1 MSKEILFNNKP
12 YRKVNLKI
20 NSNADFNK
28 LLSVLNTIEIT
39 VVSVQS
45 EHITYAV
52 LELLNNSIRAHREKN
67 VDKDIRT
74 EFSVEDSA
82 LNIFIQ
88 DWGGGFNPENLPYDI
103 QKNPEEIDM
112 HGSIFQEYR
121 EQHGYKRFGIGM
133 LIVKKTFDHF
143 KIYFIDENMNP
154 VTWKSGKTSGTC
166 IELGLGEN
174 KNG

>member
-1 MSKEILFNNKP
+1 MSKEILFNKKP

-28 LLSVLNTIEIT
+28 LLSVLNTIEIPG
-39 VVSVQS
+39 VPVQS

-52 LELLNNSIRAHREKN
+52 LELLNNSIRAHREKKVN
-67 VDKDIRT
+67 KDIRT
-74 EFSVEDSA
+74 EFSVEDRS

-88 DWGGGFNPENLPYDI
+88 DWGGGFDPSQLPYDI
-103 QKNPEEIDM
+103 QKDPEEIDM
-112 HGSIFQEYR
+112 HGDVFQEYR

-143 KIYFIDENMNP
+143 KMYFIDENLNP
-154 VTWKSGKTSGTC
+154 VTWESGRTSGTC
-166 IELGLGEN
+166 FELGLGDSR
-174 KNG
+174 NG